1 MWLIKKWSNILVYF
15 TISVDK
21 NLEESREKPKPSPI
35 IKENKSI
42 KTRGEIVEKVSE
54 IAGDDAM
61 QLIHKEIVSKADATP
76 EFLGKGWVSFLYRG
90 YFLVF
95 SFLPTL

>member
-35 IKENKSI
+35 IKENKSL
-42 KTRGEIVEKVSE
+42 KTRGENVEKVSE
-54 IAGDDAM
+54 RAGDDAM